1 LLDSDEEDKAFGE
14 EAEMFGVRKVT
25 EAAPAES
32 AAAEKA
38 ADEA

>member
-1 LLDSDEEDKAFGE
+1 LLDSDNGDKE
-14 EAEMFGVRKVT
+14 VFGVLVT

-32 AAAEKA
+32 AAAPEA